1 MEIQIEIGGQ
11 SATEEQLAQLQNLN
25 LKNQASGSQ
34 VVNYTIGNGGKI
46 TFSNVPYGVYD
57 FCQGDTV
64 INNFT
69 VDKDVNGSV
78 SINCHSVTFE
88 IGNGGTLAENTV
100 LVVDGKTVA
109 EPQVTPNEGFVIVE
123 WQENGQTFDFANT
136 KITGNITL
144 NAVWLGIGVDNTNVD
159 FVTAKEGY
167 AQPKPKTVTV
177 RNTGNV
183 LAALKLETE
192 GNAFIVGELKS
203 DAIDVNGDTTF
214 TIQPKKGLSEGRYGQ
229 NVKVTGTYN
238 DKSVSQ
244 VVNVRFVVE
253 GEEGGEGESI
263 LNMTVSP
270 ETVDFGTVQKG
281 YAQPKPKTVTV
292 RNTGNVLAALKLET
306 EGNAFIVGELKS
318 DAIDV
323 NGDTTFTIQPKKGL
337 SEGRYGQNVK
347 VTGTY
352 NDKSVSQVVN
362 VRFVV
367 EGEEGG
373 EGESILNMTVSPET
387 VDFGTVQ
394 KGYAQ
399 PKPKTV
405 TVRNTGNVLAAL
417 KLETEGNAFIA
428 GELESD
434 AIDVNGQTTF
444 TIQPKKGLSEG
455 RYSQN
460 VTITANETLEKVVFV
475 EFVVEKKS
483 SGSSGGSGGGRTGS
497 LVKEAEKTPQEIE
510 TEINVTPSV
519 VEKIEFADV
528 AETDWFYSAVQY
540 VVKNKLM
547 SGTGNQLFEPKIPL
561 TREMLTMILYNME
574 GNPDVTGLQTS
585 FQDVKYGQWYTNAI
599 LWGKANG
606 IVAGYSETIFGL
618 GDRITREQLVT
629 ILYRYTKWKGMA
641 TPIREGVLE
650 GFADKDNISDYAL
663 DGVKWAVT
671 VGIVQG
677 DGTNLHMKNFATRA
691 EVASMFMRYCEDIIA
706 Q

>member
-183 LAALKLETE
+183 PAALKLETE
-192 GNAFIVGELKS
+192 GNAFIVGELES

-214 TIQPKKGLSEGRYGQ
+214 TIQPKKGLSEGRYSQ

-244 VVNVRFVVE
+244 VVNVRFVVKS
-253 GEEGGEGESI
+253 EEGGEGESI

-292 RNTGNVLAALKLET
+292 RNTGNVPAALKLET
-306 EGNAFIVGELKS
+306 EGNAFIV
-318 DAIDV
+318 
-323 NGDTTFTIQPKKGL
+323 
-337 SEGRYGQNVK
+337 
-347 VTGTY
+347 
-352 NDKSVSQVVN
+352 
-362 VRFVV
+362 
-367 EGEEGG
+367 
-373 EGESILNMTVSPET
+373 
-387 VDFGTVQ
+387 
-394 KGYAQ
+394 
-399 PKPKTV
+399 
-405 TVRNTGNVLAAL
+405 
-417 KLETEGNAFIA
+417 

>member
-192 GNAFIVGELKS
+192 GNAFIVGELES

-244 VVNVRFVVE
+244 VVNVRFVVKS
-253 GEEGGEGESI
+253 EEGGEGESI

-306 EGNAFIVGELKS
+306 EGNAFIVGELES

-367 EGEEGG
+367 KSEEGG

>member
-183 LAALKLETE
+183 PAALKLETE
-192 GNAFIVGELKS
+192 GNAFIVGELES

-292 RNTGNVLAALKLET
+292 RNTGNVPAALKLET
-306 EGNAFIVGELKS
+306 EGNAFIVGELES

-663 DGVKWAVT
+663 DGVKWAVI

>member
-183 LAALKLETE
+183 PAALKLETE
-192 GNAFIVGELKS
+192 GNAFIVGELES

-244 VVNVRFVVE
+244 VVNVRFVVKS
-253 GEEGGEGESI
+253 EEGGEGESI

-292 RNTGNVLAALKLET
+292 RNTGNVPAALKLET
-306 EGNAFIVGELKS
+306 EGNAFIVGELES

-367 EGEEGG
+367 KSEEGG

>member
-183 LAALKLETE
+183 PAALKLETE
-192 GNAFIVGELKS
+192 GNAFIVGEL
-203 DAIDVNGDTTF
+203 
-214 TIQPKKGLSEGRYGQ
+214 E
-229 NVKVTGTYN
+229 
-238 DKSVSQ
+238 
-244 VVNVRFVVE
+244 
-253 GEEGGEGESI
+253 
-263 LNMTVSP
+263 
-270 ETVDFGTVQKG
+270 
-281 YAQPKPKTVTV
+281 
-292 RNTGNVLAALKLET
+292 
-306 EGNAFIVGELKS
+306 S

>member
-192 GNAFIVGELKS
+192 GNAFIVGELES

-253 GEEGGEGESI
+253 SEEGGEGESI

-306 EGNAFIVGELKS
+306 EGNAFIVGELES

-367 EGEEGG
+367 ESEEGG